1 MIPLRLDLLG
11 EGERSGDEDGL
22 RGGDGN
28 LEPDLDF
35 LVLVLPSPISRA

>member
-1 MIPLRLDLLG
+1 MILFKFDRRG

-28 LEPDLDF
+28 RDPDLDF
-35 LVLVLPSPISRA
+35 LVLARPRPISRA